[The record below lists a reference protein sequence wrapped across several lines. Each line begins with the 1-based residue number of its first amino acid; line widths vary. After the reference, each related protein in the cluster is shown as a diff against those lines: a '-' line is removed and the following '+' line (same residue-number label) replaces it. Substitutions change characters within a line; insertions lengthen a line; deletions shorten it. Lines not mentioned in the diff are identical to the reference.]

1 MKRKVL
7 RLGLTLFRRSVASQP
22 PPWRTLGS
30 LSRQPVCGKRKQNV
44 EDLGEGLTSRSDNNR
59 FLL

>member
-7 RLGLTLFRRSVASQP
+7 RLDLTLFRCSVASQA
-22 PPWRTLGS
+22 PPWRILGS
-30 LSRQPVCGKRKQNV
+30 LFRHPVWGKKKQNV
-44 EDLGEGLTSRSDNNR
+44 EDLGEGLTSRSDNR